1 METTDSG
8 PQADWADTCEDASEE
23 FSSRMNFSDAVKSGL
38 LNDRNRTSSRGA
50 GNSTGLKSNDLPRR
64 PCSAFFKVN
73 SAFTIGFLIQDLKA
87 IGIMPRSLKCLQRL
101 SGDSYMIT
109 LGSTQD
115 RDKFVNNSSI
125 IVRPSNPATK
135 ITVFDA
141 PYELSDHALRHRLSQ
156 YGEVRS
162 IKRLFHSNYEGVE
175 NGLRVAS
182 VVLSGP
188 PVPSFMRFG
197 RRLIR
202 LKHDSQVPTCRKCNQ
217 PGHEARQCPNLV
229 CFNCDAIGHV
239 SLECDVGRKCSVC
252 KDHGHVAASC
262 PLLNEWSRDAPVDDR
277 PGVSLASQS
286 VTQESQ
292 PSAEPSAEPSVE
304 PSVEPPSP
312 PAPAHALSSSPGSS
326 SSSSTSGS
334 SSDSSSPSPPSPD
347 LFDEPGQD
355 VDVSSMDVQENDSPS
370 LLAQGT
376 TVSELEMTAAVIS
389 QPGLFSPDDPMSS
402 AKRPADTPNCESEN
416 SSCKKKR

>member
-8 PQADWADTCEDASEE
+8 PQTSWADTCEDASENV
-23 FSSRMNFSDAVKSGL
+23 SSRMNFSDAVKSGL
-38 LNDRNRTSSRGA
+38 PNDRNRTSSRGA
-50 GNSTGLKSNDLPRR
+50 VNSTGLKSNDLPRR
-64 PCSAFFKVN
+64 PCCAFFKVN
-73 SAFTIGFLIQDLKA
+73 TSFTIGFLIQDLKA
-87 IGIMPRSLKCLQRL
+87 IGIMPRSIKCLQRF

-115 RDKFVNNSSI
+115 RDKFVNNSSV
-125 IVRPSNPATK
+125 IVRPPTPATR

-141 PYELSDHALRHRLSQ
+141 PYELPDHALRHRLAQ

-175 NGLRVAS
+175 NGMRVAS

-197 RRLIR
+197 RRLVR
-202 LKHDSQVPTCRKCNQ
+202 LKHDGQVPTCRKCNQ

-229 CFNCDAIGHV
+229 CFNCDALGHV
-239 SLECDVGRKCSVC
+239 SLECNAGGKCRVC
-252 KDHGHVAASC
+252 KDHGHFAACC

-277 PGVSLASQS
+277 PGISLTSQS
-286 VTQESQ
+286 ATQESQ
-292 PSAEPSAEPSVE
+292 PSAEP
-304 PSVEPPSP
+304 PSP
-312 PAPAHALSSSPGSS
+312 SAPAQEPSSSPGSS
-326 SSSSTSGS
+326 SSSSASGS
-334 SSDSSSPSPPSPD
+334 SSDSSSSNPPSPD

-355 VDVSSMDVQENDSPS
+355 VDVSSMDVQENESPS

-389 QPGLFSPDDPMSS
+389 QPDLFSPDDPMSS

>member
-8 PQADWADTCEDASEE
+8 PQVAWADTCEDASENV
-23 FSSRMNFSDAVKSGL
+23 SSRMNFSYAVKSGL
-38 LNDRNRTSSRGA
+38 PNDCNRTSSRGA
-50 GNSTGLKSNDLPRR
+50 VNSTGLKSNDLPRC

-87 IGIMPRSLKCLQRL
+87 IGIMPRSLKCLQRF
-101 SGDSYMIT
+101 SGYSYMIT

-115 RDKFVNNSSI
+115 RDNFFNNSSV

-141 PYELSDHALRHRLSQ
+141 PYEFPDHALRHRLAQ

-175 NGLRVAS
+175 NGMRVACCFI
-182 VVLSGP
+182 GTAG
-188 PVPSFMRFG
+188 PSFMRFG

-202 LKHDSQVPTCRKCNQ
+202 LKHNGQVPTCRKCNQ
-217 PGHEARQCPNLV
+217 PGHKARQCPNLV

-239 SLECDVGRKCSVC
+239 SLECNASGKCSVC
-252 KDHGHVAASC
+252 KDYGHFAASC
-262 PLLNEWSRDAPVDDR
+262 PLLNEWSRDAPVDDHS
-277 PGVSLASQS
+277 GISLTFQS

-292 PSAEPSAEPSVE
+292 PSAEPPFPS
-304 PSVEPPSP
+304 
-312 PAPAHALSSSPGSS
+312 APAQEHSSSPGSS
-326 SSSSTSGS
+326 SSSSCSGS
-334 SSDSSSPSPPSPD
+334 SSDSSSSNPPSPD
-347 LFDEPGQD
+347 LFDEPGQN
-355 VDVSSMDVQENDSPS
+355 VDVSSMDVQENESPS

-389 QPGLFSPDDPMSS
+389 QPDLFSPDDPMSS